1 MKKKHCFILGL
12 CFITILTSCK
22 STKNSKEYINIEE
35 QPSAIIHIFDDSS
48 EIDYKLSKV
57 NKIKIQ
63 KLEIGN
69 DTIKVPAGKTITL
82 HFVKSSTTS
91 NTNTQDKTSYFDK
104 KGNTYSW
111 STESSKSTVTVTNKI
126 QGTIFNCPELKENQ
140 EYTLSISSEGFVL
153 EENNNFTLITE
164 GSFQ

>member
-1 MKKKHCFILGL
+1 MKKKYCLTLGL

-22 STKNSKEYINIEE
+22 STKNLTEYINIEK
-35 QPSAIIHIFDDSS
+35 QPSAIIHIFDESS
-48 EIDYKLSKV
+48 DLDFKLSKV

-69 DTIKVPAGKTITL
+69 DTIKVSSGKTITL
-82 HFVKSSTTS
+82 HFEKNSTTS
-91 NTNTQDKTSYFDK
+91 NTNSQNKTSYLDK

-111 STESSKSTVTVTNKI
+111 TTESSKSTVTVINKVQEI
-126 QGTIFNCPELKENQ
+126 IFNCPELKENQ

-153 EENNNFTLITE
+153 EEKNSFNLITE
-164 GSFQ
+164 GSF